1 MVFYYPAGAEDNWGK
16 TWQGHFTKPWNSD
29 PESGGAVAGPKLTR
43 TPISQDPQTGV
54 LSFILTF
61 DGTLQDSADG
71 IKWKDVTAAS
81 RGSCYVVIRKNQ
93 NRFFRAVYK

>member
-1 MVFYYPAGAEDNWGK
+1 M
-16 TWQGHFTKPWNSD
+16 
-29 PESGGAVAGPKLTR
+29 AGPKLTR

-81 RGSCYVVIRKNQ
+81 RGRHPEKSKQILPCRV
-93 NRFFRAVYK
+93 